1 MRKGKDYEGF
11 ILIDMKVL
19 KKENVF
25 VDFNGK
31 KILGLCINGK
41 SVEESFIQANWVEG
55 HLDLSKVV

>member
-31 KILGLCINGK
+31 KILDLCVNGK
-41 SVEESFIQANWVEG
+41 SVEESFV
-55 HLDLSKVV
+55 